1 MGSQKKKKKANP
13 KENGKEKSSHKHG
26 IPTPRAS
33 LEVDVSAAGAE
44 ALEDIG
50 SNS

>member
-1 MGSQKKKKKANP
+1 MGSQKKKK
-13 KENGKEKSSHKHG
+13 NGKEKSSHKHS

-33 LEVDVSAAGAE
+33 LEVDVSATGAK
-44 ALEDIG
+44 ALEDRG

>member
-1 MGSQKKKKKANP
+1 MGSQKKKKKRMSKRRAHTSTAFP
-13 KENGKEKSSHKHG
+13 H
-26 IPTPRAS
+26 PRAS